1 MIANHG
7 QKVKYYHKITGCN
20 SRLDQFN
27 SSFKYKLKYLDN
39 YSSLRNKMAEKYDE
53 NFLNI
58 PNLSIPKRLKNSTH
72 VFHQYTL
79 KVKKE
84 FRNPLLNFLK
94 DNNIP
99 AMIYY
104 PVPLYKQ
111 EAFKKFVKS
120 DFQIINVENLCDSV
134 ISLPIHTEIEN
145 SYQDLI
151 IQKLK
156 IF

>member
-1 MIANHG
+1 
-7 QKVKYYHKITGCN
+7 
-20 SRLDQFN
+20 
-27 SSFKYKLKYLDN
+27 
-39 YSSLRNKMAEKYDE
+39 MAE
-53 NFLNI
+53 
-58 PNLSIPKRLKNSTH
+58 RLGRALQKLL
-72 VFHQYTL
+72 HQFV

-111 EAFKKFVKS
+111 KAFKKFVKS

-151 IQKLK
+151 IQKIKDFFNKL
-156 IF
+156 